1 MSETHTMPVFTPEE
15 QEMLRQAVDVICAV
29 VQQHGVEVVQIYLFG
44 SRARGEATKE
54 SDWDF
59 YVIADG
65 QLDRWRQREI
75 VTEAKRVLA
84 RLRIPNDII
93 LDNRGRFQRF
103 RPYVGHLAHEVQKEG
118 VRIL

>member
-1 MSETHTMPVFTPEE
+1 MHALETFKPEE
-15 QEMLRQAVDVICAV
+15 QQLLRRAVDVICSVA
-29 VQQHGVEVVQIYLFG
+29 QQHGVEVVQIYLFG
-44 SRARGEATKE
+44 SRARGEATRE

-65 QLDRWRQREI
+65 QLDRWRQKVI

-84 RLRIPNDII
+84 GLRIPNDII
-93 LDNRGRFQRF
+93 LDSRRRFQRF
-103 RPYVGHLAHEVQKEG
+103 RPYSGHLAHEVQKEG

>member
-1 MSETHTMPVFTPEE
+1 MSETRTVPVFTPEE
-15 QEMLRQAVDVICAV
+15 QELLRQAVEVIRSVA
-29 VQQHGVEVVQIYLFG
+29 QQHGVEVVQIYLFG
-44 SRARGEATKE
+44 SRARGEATTE

-65 QLDRWRQREI
+65 QLDQQRQRVI

-93 LDNRGRFQRF
+93 LDHRARFQRF
-103 RPYVGHLAHEVQKEG
+103 TPYTGHLAHEVQKEG
-118 VRIL
+118 G